1 MLCSDCQSYCEYS
14 LQFSDLL
21 EKRTD
26 RAIFCMNIQR
36 RARTGSDEKEPFWFS
51 WKENVSTPMRFL
63 IISIISRWEKD
74 VNNIQSGNLFFVNMV
89 QNSKVEEGGFL
100 GKTERK
106 EDKIFS
112 RF

>member
-1 MLCSDCQSYCEYS
+1 MLV
-14 LQFSDLL
+14 LL
-21 EKRTD
+21 EQKHLNLYT
-26 RAIFCMNIQR
+26 I
-36 RARTGSDEKEPFWFS
+36 
-51 WKENVSTPMRFL
+51 L
-63 IISIISRWEKD
+63 IIFIISHWRKD

-106 EDKIFS
+106 DDKIFS